1 MIKVPE
7 QIQRDL
13 EDVMSSFKAPIRYA
27 FAYGSGVFQQKGY
40 TNEVRRDCSL
50 QNILWTPYMCLLYA
64 K

>member
-40 TNEVRRDCSL
+40 TNEVRSVSALRSFHRRCYFGTL
-50 QNILWTPYMCLLYA
+50 C
-64 K
+64 